1 MDLVTKYIMTH
12 STGNKHP
19 VSGAEIARAFC
30 ISGVAVRRL
39 INAARTNGDP
49 ICSNGKGYYIAKDKE
64 ELRRTIESMRG
75 RINMMN
81 DAVAGME
88 KYLRGA

>member
-12 STGNKHP
+12 STGSKRP
-19 VSGAEIARAFC
+19 GSGSESARAFC

-64 ELRRTIESMRG
+64 ELRRTIESMQG
-75 RINMMN
+75 RINMMS